1 VVVKEKIKFSYD
13 DAQLALREL
22 DEALA
27 AYSPFIPKDQLGGVP
42 GHVRNAKNA
51 FLGKHWSSCVKNAQR
66 AHVELRKVA
75 APGFRSKW
83 RVKIAKLIRQINA
96 QPEPTDFQELRI
108 RMDELES
115 GLLAKLESQASAP
128 EVMGEFQRIVGEI
141 LKIEQRFEELIS
153 HRNRHRGLADQA
165 RYYILDCSTLATS
178 YPKSEHPPLES
189 LIDELTEV
197 IRLLGEMP
205 LREFIK
211 DPQLYARRLQDL
223 SRRVEEYRQQLAR
236 AFRPQ
241 SDKDVP
247 QRGRPALRK
256 QRPRGPGRY
265 SGRKRR

>member
-1 VVVKEKIKFSYD
+1 MVKEKIKFSNE

-27 AYSPFIPKDQLGGVP
+27 AYSPFVLKDQLGSVP
-42 GHVRNAKNA
+42 GHRRNAQND
-51 FLGKHWSSCVKNAQR
+51 FLGRHWSSCVRNAQR
-66 AHVELRKVA
+66 AQVELNRVA
-75 APGFRSKW
+75 ALGFRSVW
-83 RVKIAKLIRQINA
+83 RVKTAKLIRQINA

-108 RMDELES
+108 RIDELES

-141 LKIEQRFEELIS
+141 LQIEQRFKELLL
-153 HRNRHRGLADQA
+153 HRNRHRVLADQA
-165 RYYILDCSTLATS
+165 RDYILDCSTLATS
-178 YPKSEHPPLES
+178 HPKIEHPLLES
-189 LIDELTEV
+189 LIDELTVV

-236 AFRPQ
+236 AFRPK
-241 SDKDVP
+241 SEKNVP
-247 QRGRPALRK
+247 QRGRPAKRW
-256 QRPRGPGRY
+256 QRTRGSGRY